1 MSLVSS
7 RSPLT
12 LVNCTLVMPA
22 YDITLWDFLKYASYI
37 KKGQSEIDDFF
48 PLKDRLEMSL
58 RILDGLL
65 YMNEKELAHRDIKLR
80 SV

>member
-1 MSLVSS
+1 
-7 RSPLT
+7 
-12 LVNCTLVMPA
+12 MPV
-22 YDITLWDFLKYASYI
+22 YDCSLWDYLEYNSNI
-37 KKGQSEIDDFF
+37 KKEQSEIDDIF

-65 YMNEKELAHRDIKLR
+65 CLNCENWVAHRDIKLR